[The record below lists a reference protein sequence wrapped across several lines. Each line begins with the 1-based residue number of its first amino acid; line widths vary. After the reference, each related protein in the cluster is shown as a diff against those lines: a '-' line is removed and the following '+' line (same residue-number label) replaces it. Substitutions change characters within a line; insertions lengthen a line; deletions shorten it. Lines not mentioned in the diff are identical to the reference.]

1 MYNRTKNGLPSTNN
15 SVEAYNA
22 NWNMTCTRKP
32 NLWQTITGFQ
42 REDAMSAQKAFE
54 NRTGVPSGKNPKRD
68 SQGEQKIA
76 TIRHLME
83 NFEVDKDL
91 DNYLCDLLWKI

>member
-1 MYNRTKNGLPSTNN
+1 MFAHQLWKIYDCIKNGLPSTDN

-22 NWNMTCTRKP
+22 NWNMSCTRKP

-54 NRTGVPSGKNPKRD
+54 TELGYHQVNIQSAIHKENKR
-68 SQGEQKIA
+68 
-76 TIRHLME
+76 
-83 NFEVDKDL
+83 
-91 DNYLCDLLWKI
+91 